1 MQSQV
6 PQSPQPRAVQ
16 TPNGSL
22 GTLVLI
28 CVLASGIGGLL
39 VWGATQL
46 SAKNPAIPIISA
58 FAGIAILVYGIYAL
72 GQRLMTPTIP
82 NVVPFTDFIQ
92 RLAHG
97 ERITGDNLAQSYA
110 HDGLFAPVAVALQ
123 QLTQYLSQS
132 TLLAEKLSNG
142 ELEVADT
149 NDTSQQRSENQDI
162 LLKLLRK
169 TIKRQLEYTELTQ
182 RMANGEV
189 LDLHYLL
196 ARYEGR
202 PTAGVMARSLVSM
215 ATNLGE
221 LVTAANRISEGDL
234 TTIDE
239 IEQRY
244 KDNAANGILAKALNK
259 VIHRQIEY
267 AQMTASIADGEVLDL
282 HYLLARYEGKP
293 QAGILAKSLVR
304 MVENLDELV
313 IAVNHLSSGEL
324 QPIDAIEE
332 RYKGDE
338 KKGILAKSINKIIHR
353 QIEYVDIAQRVG
365 SGDLVDMSAIVKR
378 YDGQP
383 NAGMLAKSLHT
394 MIINLRTLVGQINEA
409 SANILNSSGMIAEAA
424 QQTGHATEQVAQTIQ
439 QVAVSAQDQ
448 SAQLLQ
454 ITENMKILKEAG
466 EQVSIVAVQAGKE
479 AESSAIIITES
490 LTGMQTVSQNVG
502 EAAHQVQLLAEQS
515 KAISAITT
523 SISDI
528 ADQTNLLAL
537 NAAIEA
543 ARAGE
548 HGRGFAVV
556 ADEVRKLA
564 ERSSVATKDISK
576 IIREVQSQVAI
587 TISTMENGV
596 ANVDALTS
604 RSGEASKALH
614 RILESMGDAV
624 RHAKD
629 VASSSIK
636 VNDGVVSVASVSE
649 ENSASAEEVSAATE
663 EMAAQ
668 VQETVA
674 STMLLTDLSRQLGE
688 TVEMF
693 HWDES
698 GTVTGNYGTQFNDP
712 KPIYHKRAA

>member
-97 ERITGDNLAQSYA
+97 ERITGDSLAQSYA

-244 KDNAANGILAKALNK
+244 KENAANGILAKALNK